1 MQPQKKEFIAL
12 TDPDPRNPGKFSYKP
27 LPESYKRRF
36 HFTLAAPSFIYPD
49 HILPNAVMLA
59 PFVDEIELVL
69 FQSRSNQD
77 LPQEDEIREL
87 SEISKDR
94 NLTYNVHLP
103 IDVSLTTP
111 DVQKR
116 EQAIERTAFAVQCA
130 RSLAPTTWTLHLPYT
145 EEFSDDASIR
155 AWQNRATGA
164 AGQFL
169 DRTRIAPRS
178 VSVETLDFP
187 PEWIEPVVSRL
198 DLSVC
203 LDIGHL
209 IEFGYDISETFY
221 RFKDRISIL
230 HLYGDVISGRGHVG
244 LHRLPEAHMPAVKDI
259 LSQFTGTVCLEVF
272 SYGDLKASLD
282 ALKRLAGK
290 IR

>member
-1 MQPQKKEFIAL
+1 M
-12 TDPDPRNPGKFSYKP
+12 TDPEPGKPGRLSYKP
-27 LPESYKRRF
+27 LPESYKKRF
-36 HFTLAAPSFIYPD
+36 PFTLAAPSFIYPD

-69 FQSRSNQD
+69 FQSRSDQD

-87 SEISKDR
+87 AEISKNRD
-94 NLTYNVHLP
+94 LTYNVHLP
-103 IDVSLTTP
+103 IDVSLT
-111 DVQKR
+111 DAHKHNR
-116 EQAIERTAFAVQCA
+116 DLALEQTVRTVECA

-145 EEFSDDASIR
+145 EDFADTASIN
-155 AWQNRATGA
+155 AWQKRASAA
-164 AGQFL
+164 AGQL
-169 DRTRIAPRS
+169 LEHTRIAPRL

-187 PEWIEPVVSRL
+187 PAWLEPVVNCL

-209 IEFGYDISETFY
+209 IEFGYDIAETFY
-221 RFKDRISIL
+221 SFKDRISIF

-259 LSQFTGTVCLEVF
+259 LSQFTGTVSLEVF
-272 SYGDLKASLD
+272 SYEDLKASLR
-282 ALKRLAGK
+282 ALQQ
-290 IR
+290 IVENPD

>member
-1 MQPQKKEFIAL
+1 MQPQRKGSTAL
-12 TDPDPRNPGKFSYKP
+12 TDPEPRDPGRLSYKP

-69 FQSRSNQD
+69 FQSASDQD
-77 LPQEDEIREL
+77 LPPAAEIREL
-87 SEISKDR
+87 AEISKDR
-94 NLTYNVHLP
+94 GLTYNVHLP
-103 IDVSLTTP
+103 IDVSLT
-111 DVQKR
+111 DVDAHSR
-116 EQAIERTAFAVQCA
+116 ALAIEHTARAVECA
-130 RSLAPTTWTLHLPYT
+130 RVLAPSTWTLHLPYT
-145 EEFSDDASIR
+145 EDFADETSVHT
-155 AWQNRATGA
+155 WQERATAA
-164 AGQFL
+164 AGQL
-169 DRTRIAPRS
+169 LERTRIAPRS

-198 DLSVC
+198 DLAVC

-209 IEFGYDISETFY
+209 IEFGYDISEAFY
-221 RFKDRISIL
+221 RFKDRISIF

-244 LHRLPEAHMPAVKDI
+244 LHRLPKAHKPAVKDI

-272 SYGDLKASLD
+272 SYEDLKASLD

-290 IR
+290 TR